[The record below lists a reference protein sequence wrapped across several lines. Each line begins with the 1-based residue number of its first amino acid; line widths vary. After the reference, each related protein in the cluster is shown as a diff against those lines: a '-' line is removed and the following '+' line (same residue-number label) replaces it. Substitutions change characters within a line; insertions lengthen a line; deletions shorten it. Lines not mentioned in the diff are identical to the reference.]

1 MKRIRPKLK
10 DPLTGS
16 PRRRSPSRREAC
28 ALGPRDLGTLTKR
41 ELLALVLEQQALQAS
56 VPEPP
61 TVESAAP
68 ETSPVA
74 DIVPG
79 CEVPTTAPRP
89 ALMIDFSVRSGQ
101 TIEFPG
107 GDVTV
112 IGSVSSG
119 AEIIAGGSIH
129 VYGALRGRAIAGTS
143 GDQNARIFC
152 QDFDAELLCIDGRYR
167 LADNVDRELRGRAVQ
182 ARLEGSGMALVPLE
196 STSSVVVEN
205 ASRER
210 VSTDTFR
217 RATDRVRQLI
227 SNGIT
232 REPAGAAPRQGL
244 IGPEPQHPS
253 CASTIERQMASPF
266 PYRRTS

>member
-1 MKRIRPKLK
+1 MKRIRPKRK

-41 ELLALVLEQQALQAS
+41 ELLALILEQQAF

-61 TVESAAP
+61 TAGSAAP
-68 ETSPVA
+68 ETLPVA
-74 DIVPG
+74 DIVPA
-79 CEVPTTAPRP
+79 CEVPTAAARP
-89 ALMIDFSVRSGQ
+89 GLMIDFSVRSGQ

-196 STSSVVVEN
+196 STSSGAVEN

-210 VSTDTFR
+210 VSSDKFR

-232 REPAGAAPRQGL
+232 RDPTVPSAATRQGL

-253 CASTIERQMASPF
+253 CASAIERQMASPF